1 LPGNNKI
8 ITELGNNK
16 NYFGS
21 NSSGNKKNYCRKDI
35 KIFFEFKFVV
45 VDIKFLKVKNKK

>member
-21 NSSGNKKNYCRKDI
+21 NSLQEIKKIIAGRI
-35 KIFFEFKFVV
+35 
-45 VDIKFLKVKNKK
+45 